1 MRYEKREITVE
12 GQVTGPA
19 SVDWYLLDSVSVA
32 PDKKRPLVIVCPG
45 GGYAY
50 RSDREAEPVVMKFLA
65 MGYHCGLMNYSV
77 APSRFPTS
85 LLELAEAVAAAR
97 ENAGRWNADPEQ
109 IYVCGFSA
117 GGHLVCSLGV
127 FWNQPFVSER
137 IGRTAQQV
145 RPDGLILAYPVITAG
160 EFAHQGSFDYLLG
173 NTEEEEKSGACLEDS
188 RGQKWNR
195 QQVSLELQ
203 VTPETPPVFLWH
215 TYEDASVPVENSLL
229 LASALRKCGVSLE
242 LHIYP
247 KGPHGLALASDE
259 TSGSWRPDLLVP
271 PVQNWV
277 ELAHT
282 WIEGRKK

>member
-19 SVDWYLLDSVSVA
+19 SVDWYLLDSISVA
-32 PDKKRPLVIVCPG
+32 PERKRPLVIVCPG

-50 RSDREAEPVVMKFLA
+50 RSDREAEPVVMKLLA

-85 LLELAEAVAAAR
+85 LLELAEAVAMAR

-127 FWNQPFVSER
+127 FWSQQFVFER
-137 IGRTAQQV
+137 IGRMAQQV

-173 NTEEEEKSGACLEDS
+173 RTKEEEQAGACLEDS
-188 RGQKWNR
+188 WGQKWSR

-229 LASALRKCGVSLE
+229 LASALRRCGVSLE

-247 KGPHGLALASDE
+247 KGPHGLSLADDE

-271 PVQNWV
+271 SVQNWV

-282 WIEGRKK
+282 WIEGRK